1 MFRIAMMAALG
12 WRFGNFVS
20 DVANAATRRL
30 IDLYEDQKT
39 SGKTPGEYCR
49 DVIENIGKPKEQ
61 HDEPFIGFHST
72 TIK

>member
-20 DVANAATRRL
+20 KFAWVSIGKL

-49 DVIENIGKPKEQ
+49 NVIENIGKPKEQ